1 MTLDKANFS
10 TGSSSKLHVLVSCES
25 YLRSLR
31 EKIRRYEMEAKLRE
45 AARGHRQQS
54 PSPENG
60 TSTITSSPAA
70 GPREGSEIKDWAA
83 KNGTGASSG
92 DSSRSVETDRMDT
105 ADDCS
110 SSSAGSSL
118 KSSSRRR
125 RRANNKAIDS
135 TPANMNNGG
144 GSTQPLYSALS
155 SSSDDDENS
164 LAGGR
169 RASGDGGVMGI
180 AGVTP
185 RGASSSNDNSS
196 SSAADNSSSTG
207 SDGDTGSSDS
217 GGGST
222 SAGTTDSAS
231 QGFTTDTTSR
241 GFTTDSSFSGYT
253 GSLGSGSADTG
264 SADGGSDESEE
275 GTSSS
280 RMRVVNYFDIFRL
293 SNVPMAIADKTG
305 ALVDVNDAMRGFGRI
320 HQDTVNTLTVRSL
333 VAPESSKVDG
343 PADLS
348 TNLSVRCVGCLVDAW
363 CVLLF
368 SLYCCTR
375 KRENSRR
382 DEGTV
387 APARRFSTSK
397 KIHTVHWLI

>member
-10 TGSSSKLHVLVSCES
+10 TGSSSSSKLHVLVSCES

-54 PSPENG
+54 PSPSPSTSPSPENCNSL
-60 TSTITSSPAA
+60 TAASPRDTRDSS
-70 GPREGSEIKDWAA
+70 GIQDWAA
-83 KNGTGASSG
+83 KDGRAAAASGGS
-92 DSSRSVETDRMDT
+92 SSRSVETDRMDT
-105 ADDCS
+105 GDDCS
-110 SSSAGSSL
+110 MDSSSASVSA
-118 KSSSRRR
+118 KRSSRRR
-125 RRANNKAIDS
+125 RRSITNKDLGNPNSNPSSGNNNDS
-135 TPANMNNGG
+135 
-144 GSTQPLYSALS
+144 SKQPLYSAS
-155 SSSDDDENS
+155 SSFSSSDDDENS
-164 LAGGR
+164 LAGR
-169 RASGDGGVMGI
+169 RRRSSGSGDGGVMGI

-185 RGASSSNDNSS
+185 RGASSNDMSSSSAGDNSS
-196 SSAADNSSSTG
+196 SNSNDTSSTG
-207 SDGDTGSSDS
+207 SDGDSSSNTGSSDS

-231 QGFTTDTTSR
+231 QGFTTDTASR

-293 SNVPMAIADKTG
+293 SNVPMAIADKAG

-320 HQDTVNTLTVRSL
+320 DQDTVNTLTVSSL
-333 VAPESSKVDG
+333 VAPESSKVRW
-343 PADLS
+343 PCQPV
-348 TNLSVRCVGCLVDAW
+348 NVDVCAH
-363 CVLLF
+363 V
-368 SLYCCTR
+368 
-375 KRENSRR
+375 SRR
-382 DEGTV
+382 LSDE
-387 APARRFSTSK
+387 
-397 KIHTVHWLI
+397 

>member
-54 PSPENG
+54 PSPS
-60 TSTITSSPAA
+60 TSPSPEDCISAA
-70 GPREGSEIKDWAA
+70 GPRDTIDS
-83 KNGTGASSG
+83 NGTQDWEAKDGRAAASG
-92 DSSRSVETDRMDT
+92 DSSSRSVETDRMDT
-105 ADDCS
+105 RDDCS
-110 SSSAGSSL
+110 MGTSSA
-118 KSSSRRR
+118 KRNSRRR
-125 RRANNKAIDS
+125 RRSITNKDMGNPRS
-135 TPANMNNGG
+135 GNNNGSSG
-144 GSTQPLYSALS
+144 KQPLYSAS
-155 SSSDDDENS
+155 SSFSSSDDDENS
-164 LAGGR
+164 LIAGRPR
-169 RASGDGGVMGI
+169 RASGSGDGGVMGI

-185 RGASSSNDNSS
+185 RGVPSNDNNDNSS
-196 SSAADNSSSTG
+196 SSAADNSSTSSTG
-207 SDGDTGSSDS
+207 SDGDSNTGSSDS

-275 GTSSS
+275 GTSGS

-320 HQDTVNTLTVRSL
+320 DQDTVNTLTVSSL
-333 VAPESSKVDG
+333 VAPESSKVRKDG
-343 PADLS
+343 PA
-348 TNLSVRCVGCLVDAW
+348 N
-363 CVLLF
+363 
-368 SLYCCTR
+368 
-375 KRENSRR
+375 
-382 DEGTV
+382 
-387 APARRFSTSK
+387 P
-397 KIHTVHWLI
+397 